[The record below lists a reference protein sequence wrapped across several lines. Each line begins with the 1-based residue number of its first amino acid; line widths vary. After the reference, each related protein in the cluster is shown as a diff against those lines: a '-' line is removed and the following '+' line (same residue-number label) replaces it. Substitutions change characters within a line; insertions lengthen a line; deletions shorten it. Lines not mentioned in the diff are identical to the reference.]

1 MSEAVHETL
10 RRLFDAVLRE
20 AQQNPALAEKLAQ
33 AIGEDVGSPRR
44 SPKRTGSGTFD
55 AAQVHA
61 INILRLHGESAL
73 RGKLEQIKA
82 TADLKAVARASGLV
96 LPASTS
102 KAKPSRTELISEI
115 IQAAKHYDAQRS
127 AATA

>member
-44 SPKRTGSGTFD
+44 SPKRTGSATFD

-82 TADLKAVARASGLV
+82 TADLKAVAVASGLV
-96 LPASTS
+96 LPAGTS
-102 KAKPSRTELISEI
+102 KAKPSRTELISKI
-115 IQAAKHYDAQRS
+115 IEAAKHYDAQRS

>member
-44 SPKRTGSGTFD
+44 SPKRTGSATFD

-102 KAKPSRTELISEI
+102 KAKPSRTELISGI
-115 IQAAKHYDAQRS
+115 IEAAKHYDARRS
-127 AATA
+127 AARA

>member
-20 AQQNPALAEKLAQ
+20 AKQNPALAEKLAQ
-33 AIGEDVGSPRR
+33 AIGEDVGSLRR
-44 SPKRTGSGTFD
+44 SPKRTGSRAFD

-82 TADLKAVARASGLV
+82 TADLKAVAVASGLV
-96 LPASTS
+96 LPAGTS
-102 KAKPSRTELISEI
+102 KAKPSRTELISKI
-115 IQAAKHYDAQRS
+115 IEAAKHYDAQRS

>member
-33 AIGEDVGSPRR
+33 AIGEDVGSLRR
-44 SPKRTGSGTFD
+44 SPKRTGGRTFD

-61 INILRLHGESAL
+61 TNILRLHGESAL

-82 TADLKAVARASGLV
+82 TADLKAVAVASGLV
-96 LPASTS
+96 LPAGTS
-102 KAKPSRTELISEI
+102 KAKPSRTELISKI
-115 IQAAKHYDAQRS
+115 IEAAKHYDAQRS

>member
-33 AIGEDVGSPRR
+33 AIGEDVGSLRR
-44 SPKRTGSGTFD
+44 SPKRTGSRAFD

-127 AATA
+127 VATA